1 MAAKKPAT
9 FPATLKLGGDI
20 TYSGRTLDLA
30 PDGSELVYGDA
41 SSLFRLPRGEKALR
55 KMDTDRYLEG
65 GVALGGGEVVV
76 ALSGLGDDPPRLD
89 LFDAARRIATFAVP
103 EEGNPLGL
111 AASRESES
119 LVAWGLTSDRP
130 TLWWWRLGAPAAAP
144 VALPLAAVPFA
155 AAFVGGTLFLS
166 ASDKLYAATVKGIT
180 HLDGADVSALSGA
193 RSGSRLLARSGKS
206 FVVLGTD
213 GGVIRAL
220 PPVLKHARLTA
231 DGRRVVGYGDAFDVR
246 TPVEARDLYP
256 EWERTNFL
264 AQFDATT
271 GERLGWGKIADSVD
285 AIALADDELVVT
297 KSVKRIAFHPWKV
310 LTG

>member
-9 FPATLKLGGDI
+9 FPATLKLGGDV
-20 TYSGRTLDLA
+20 THAGRTLDLA
-30 PDGSELVYGDA
+30 PDGSELVYGDSTA
-41 SSLFRLPRGEKALR
+41 VFRVQRGDKALR
-55 KMDTDRYLEG
+55 KVDTDRYLAG
-65 GVALGGGEVVV
+65 LVALGGGQIVV
-76 ALSGLGDDPPRLD
+76 ALSGRDDEPPRLD
-89 LFDAARRIATFAVP
+89 LFDASQRVASFTVP
-103 EEGNPLGL
+103 GEGNPTGL
-111 AASRESES
+111 AASREAEAV
-119 LVAWGLTSDRP
+119 VAWGLSSDRP
-130 TLWWWRLGAPAAAP
+130 MVWWWRLGAPTAAP
-144 VALPLAAVPFA
+144 IGLPIDAVPFG
-155 AAFVGGTLFLS
+155 AAFVGGALFVS
-166 ASDKLYAATVKGIT
+166 ASDKLYAVTPKGIT
-180 HLDGADVSALSGA
+180 HVDGVSVGALSGA

-256 EWERTNFL
+256 EWARTNFL